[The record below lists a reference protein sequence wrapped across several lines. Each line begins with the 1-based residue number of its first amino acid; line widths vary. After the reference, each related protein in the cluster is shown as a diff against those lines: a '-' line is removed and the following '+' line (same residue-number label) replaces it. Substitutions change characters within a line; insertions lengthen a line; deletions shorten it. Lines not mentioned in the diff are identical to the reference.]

1 MKYRFPILLF
11 SVVAASLL
19 WSCQGEP
26 RTGNGQRASAH
37 HTADSNH
44 HSAKTSTTALAAA
57 PQVKEKEM
65 YENTNRMVWQKPDLV
80 LGLMGDLSHKTVADI
95 GAGTGFFSKRL
106 AKHAEKVIA
115 IDIDKRFLNYIDS
128 VKVFEMS
135 EEAQARLET
144 RLAEPDDP
152 NLEPGEA
159 DVIIIVNT
167 FMYIRDKEA
176 YLETLRQSLSDGGEL
191 FIIDFKKKRTELGPP
206 SDIRLPLF
214 EVEEMLY
221 QAGYQDIDANDT
233 ALDYQYIITAR
244 KGDSTAQQ

>member
-1 MKYRFPILLF
+1 
-11 SVVAASLL
+11 
-19 WSCQGEP
+19 
-26 RTGNGQRASAH
+26 
-37 HTADSNH
+37 
-44 HSAKTSTTALAAA
+44 
-57 PQVKEKEM
+57 M
-65 YENTNRMVWQKPDLV
+65 YENTNRMVWQKPDLI
-80 LGLMGDLSHKTVADI
+80 LGLMGDLSNKTVADI

-106 AKHAEKVIA
+106 AKRAEKVIA

-135 EEAQARLET
+135 EQAQARLET

-152 NLEPGEA
+152 NLKPGEA

-167 FMYIRDKEA
+167 FMYIRNKEE
-176 YLETLRQSLSDGGEL
+176 YLQTLRESLSEGGAL

-206 SDIRLPLF
+206 SGIRLPLF

-221 QAGYQDIDANDT
+221 QAGYQDVDANDT